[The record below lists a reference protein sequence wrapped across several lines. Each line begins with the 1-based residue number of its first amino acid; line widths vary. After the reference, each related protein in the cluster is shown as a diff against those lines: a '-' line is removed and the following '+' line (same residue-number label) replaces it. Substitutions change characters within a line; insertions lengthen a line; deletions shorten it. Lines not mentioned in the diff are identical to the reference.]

1 MKQADTDAELVRRC
15 LDGEKQAFGVLVDQ
29 YQRVLYNVALKI
41 VRDPDDAAD
50 IVQTVFVKTY
60 EKLDRYNPKY
70 KFYSWIYRMT
80 VNTALNFSKRHS
92 RLTSIETHSV
102 QSRSTP
108 AEEYAAAELSDR
120 VEGAMFEIPPED
132 RAILSLKYTAELS
145 YRDIA
150 YVFDIPEKTVK
161 SRLYT
166 ARQRLK
172 DVLIQGGFDEQGR
185 A

>member
-1 MKQADTDAELVRRC
+1 MTQADQDAELVRRC
-15 LDGEKQAFGVLVDQ
+15 LDGDKQAFGTLVEQ
-29 YQRVLYNVALKI
+29 YQRVLFNVALKI
-41 VRDPDDAAD
+41 VRDADDAAD
-50 IVQTVFVKTY
+50 VTQSVFVKAY
-60 EKLDRYNPKY
+60 ENLHRYKPKY

-80 VNTALNFSKRHS
+80 VNAALNFSKRHS
-92 RLTSIETHSV
+92 RLTSLETQTIE
-102 QSRSTP
+102 SRTTP
-108 AEEYAAAELSDR
+108 ADDYARGELSDR
-120 VEGAMFEIPPED
+120 VEEAMFELAPED

-150 YVFDIPEKTVK
+150 YVFDVAEKTVK

-172 DVLIQGGFDEQGR
+172 DVLISGGFDAHGR

>member
-1 MKQADTDAELVRRC
+1 MTQADHDADLVRQC
-15 LDGEKQAFGVLVDQ
+15 LDGDKQAFGELVDR
-29 YQRVLYNVALKI
+29 YQKVLFNVALKI
-41 VRDPDDAAD
+41 VRDRDDAAD
-50 IVQTVFVKTY
+50 ITQSVFVKAY
-60 EKLDRYNPKY
+60 EQLDRYNPKY

-80 VNTALNFSKRHS
+80 VNAALNFAKRHS
-92 RLTSIETHSV
+92 RLTSLETHTV
-102 QSRSTP
+102 RSRANP
-108 AEEYAAAELSDR
+108 ADDYAAGELTER
-120 VEGAMFEIPPED
+120 VEGAMFELDPED

-150 YVFDIPEKTVK
+150 YVFDIGEKTVK

-172 DVLIQGGFDEQGR
+172 DALISGGFDERGR